1 MARTID
7 DIYDRLTNLLDAIN
21 NSYSRGHNGVPN
33 SKVDDVINDFRKQL
47 GDLSDNLDKYNTT
60 FEKDIIANQ
69 EKNAKELDKLQ
80 KEYLERFEKFKE
92 KNSVLYEKYNK
103 QIEDAIEVLK
113 DDKSTASQ
121 KSQARKDIEDAQ
133 KHIDRK
139 NRQFEE
145 QKTTKRQKEKIN
157 DTKRLIAEDQEDKR
171 RFRNSRV
178 GQNISKFEDTVGNT
192 RMYGKQMQSLG
203 KAVGGKFG
211 GAISKAGGGLTK
223 FAGALGKA
231 VPVIGWVITALQ
243 LLGDAA
249 KAVAEADAELQEIQN
264 ERNTARTNR
273 NIERSKIDTQ
283 SLVDELQTATAKGLA
298 SFQTESNYAIGQ
310 QNVGNMKSIAAAQ
323 VSTNAITNGYNDAA
337 WDALNHMLDI
347 NAAQSKVNLSY
358 EAESQKTERA
368 NALKELEFQGR
379 QSVREVDKR
388 LVDQDLREKETEL
401 DKRDRNYTREHPF
414 ATTLNRAVGSSTNSD
429 KIFNPGGQS
438 YGTVESANKTS
449 IETAVTMGTIES
461 IPLVG
466 GLVSP
471 FTDAVYTKQDTL
483 AKQKLVNERNTLN
496 SQKALVENISEL
508 SVTMKTST
516 KELADSYT
524 DTAKTI
530 AEAAIDTQ
538 NTIDKTYAQFART
551 IENWTLNFEKIA
563 LDSAASKG
571 LTTNDQNGSYSKFM
585 NQTTRTL
592 SKWGLNEQDVIQ
604 MQNAYGQ
611 GTGRSII
618 GDETSMDKTA
628 AFGKYLGDNNLA
640 VELSNST
647 EIFNMGMSTTTDLM
661 WDMTKKVNK
670 MGLDGRKYM
679 KDMTQNLKMAQKYNF
694 KNGVQGMMNMA
705 KWAQSVRYDMNK
717 LPALLEDILG
727 GGLEGIIEKG
737 AKLQVLGGGF
747 SMGADPLAMMYEAM
761 EDPDSLAKRINA
773 MTEGMGKFDSKT
785 GQVKFNGM
793 EQRQLQLLA
802 QYTGQSLDDVKNQA
816 SYKIKNEKMGHLI
829 NNDLNEEQR
838 ASLVNKAYYKDGQ
851 WMVNGIDGKPMQV
864 SQINDENIDQVQ
876 AETFEG
882 TVEQALGKIV
892 SYLDISNGLST
903 EQKAAISNGFVENGE
918 YIKNQEE
925 RLAKQEEVSQNINE
939 WVEKVSLW
947 SEQATQSFQAI
958 QSDVKT
964 PAETAANAL
973 IAIQN
978 SMNSVQESVSKI
990 AEKLGTEIENAK
1002 SGNGQINS
1010 WAESAWGWFLDK
1022 SNGNSMLTYASNI
1035 TPINDGSV
1043 QLAKSDPK
1051 DMALFAKTGG
1061 PFDTLFNGIF
1071 SKINEVS
1078 NILPK
1083 ALDYIIPFDKFINDV
1098 SNNKDTS
1105 NNGNIKIETVK
1116 IELNGKLELENN
1128 GINIDI
1134 MNEIKN
1140 NPILL
1145 RTLSQLISESIE
1157 KNINGGKSTYTGDI
1171 TTPRFKDIS
1180 F

>member
-92 KNSVLYEKYNK
+92 KNSALYEKYNK

-471 FTDAVYTKQDTL
+471 FTDAAYTKQDTL

-647 EIFNMGMSTTTDLM
+647 EIFNMGMSTTMDLM

-990 AEKLGTEIENAK
+990 AEKLGAEIENAK

-1022 SNGNSMLTYASNI
+1022 SNGNSMLTSASNI

-1083 ALDYIIPFDKFINDV
+1083 ALDYIMPFDKFINDV

-1128 GINIDI
+1128 GVNIDI

-1140 NPILL
+1140 NPTLL

-1157 KNINGGKSTYTGDI
+1157 KNINGGKSTYTGGI

>member
-92 KNSVLYEKYNK
+92 KNSALYEKYNK

-471 FTDAVYTKQDTL
+471 FTDAAYTKQDTL

-516 KELADSYT
+516 KELADSHT

-647 EIFNMGMSTTTDLM
+647 EIFNMGMSTTMDLM

-892 SYLDISNGLST
+892 SCLDISNGLST

-964 PAETAANAL
+964 PTETAANAL

-990 AEKLGTEIENAK
+990 AEKLGAEIENTK

-1022 SNGNSMLTYASNI
+1022 SNGNSMLTSASNI

-1083 ALDYIIPFDKFINDV
+1083 ALDYIMPFDKFINDV

-1128 GINIDI
+1128 GVNIDI

-1140 NPILL
+1140 NPTLL

-1157 KNINGGKSTYTGDI
+1157 KNINGGKSTYTGGI